1 MLKSYLM
8 VSIRHLMRQPTYAA
22 LNILGLTTGIV
33 SSLLIILYLSQ
44 ELSYDK
50 HHAKADRVYRISS
63 DITEPDNAFRWSV
76 TQLPLGRTVKSEFEE
91 VEQYVRFIGNGRT
104 KFIKDDINYFEEDV
118 YLVDSTVFDVFSF
131 NLLSG
136 NPQTA
141 LQNPSSM
148 VISQTMAKKIFGNEN
163 PVGQILKTDRNSFEI
178 TGVYEDLPK
187 TSHIIP
193 NAMMSASTSDRNNSQ
208 SWGGFGIYTYVLL
221 REGVDPKVVEAKLN
235 DIIDKYVAVIFD
247 QFDIK
252 IKYEMIGIK
261 DIHLY
266 STFQGEPEA
275 LGNIKYIYIVAAV
288 AVFLIVIASINY
300 MNLSTARSM
309 RRALEVGIRKVMG
322 AQRGMLIGQFI
333 TESVVLTVVSLL
345 FSLII
350 LAVAVPIFNGALGT
364 SLSMADI
371 LHPQLI
377 LVVVGILIVTGFV
390 SGSYPAFYLS
400 GFKPAAVLKGK
411 GASRA
416 GNKWLRRILVGIQF
430 SISIFMLIGTFII
443 YDQMQYLRS
452 KDLGFDK
459 ENVVRVLLGNQQSR
473 EKYPVFKNALK
484 QNPNIVSVASAST
497 APGDGYGKNVMNV
510 ETNEGVMEDYGIDSY
525 VVDYDYFPTLGVP
538 FEKGRNISSE
548 YPSDTATAVMV
559 NEAMVARMGWDE
571 PIGKKFQFDQDS
583 TVFHRVVGVVKDF
596 HQRSLYNPIE
606 ALMFIPSLN
615 NSNVL
620 IKTSGDV
627 KAALSAIEASWN
639 EVYPGIPFEAT
650 FLDEEFMEQ
659 YETDQLRGKLFLGFS
674 LMMIF
679 IACLGLLG
687 LASFMAEQR
696 TKEVSIRKVLGA
708 NTGGLVT
715 LLVKDF
721 VWLVLVGALPAF
733 VLGYYFMNDWLQSFE
748 YHVDINLLL
757 FLVVLLIILII
768 SVVTTG
774 YHALKAANANPAS
787 NLKYE

>member
-22 LNILGLTTGIV
+22 LNILGLTIGIV
-33 SSLLIILYLSQ
+33 SSLLIILYLAQ

-50 HHAKADRVYRISS
+50 HHEKADRIYRISS
-63 DITEPDNAFRWSV
+63 DIKEPDNAFRWAV
-76 TQLPLGRTVKSEFEE
+76 TQLPLGRTVKSEFED

-104 KFIKDDINYFEEDV
+104 KFVRGDINYFEEDV
-118 YLVDSTVFDVFSF
+118 YLVDSTVFDVFTF

-136 NPQTA
+136 NPATA

-148 VISQTMAKKIFGNEN
+148 VISKSMADKIFKGEN
-163 PVGQILKTDRNSFEI
+163 PVGQTLKTDRNSFEI
-178 TGVYEDLPK
+178 TGVYEDLPS

-221 REGVDPKVVEAKLN
+221 KEGTDPKAVEARLN
-235 DIIDKYVAVIFD
+235 DIIEKYVAVIFD

-275 LGNIKYIYIVAAV
+275 LGNIKYIYIFAAV
-288 AVFLIVIASINY
+288 AAFLIVIASINY
-300 MNLSTARSM
+300 MNLATARSM

-333 TESVVLTVVSLL
+333 TESVVLTVISLL
-345 FSLII
+345 FSLVL
-350 LAVAVPIFNGALGT
+350 LAIAVPLFNG
-364 SLSMADI
+364 SLDTNLTMKS
-371 LHPQLI
+371 LLQPEL
-377 LVVVGILIVTGFV
+377 ILIVLGILVLTGFV
-390 SGSYPAFYLS
+390 GGSYPAFYLS
-400 GFKPAAVLKGK
+400 AFHPAAVLKGK

-416 GNKWLRRILVGIQF
+416 GNRWLRRVLVGVQF

-443 YDQMQYLRS
+443 YDQMQYLRN

-459 ENVVRVLLGNQQSR
+459 DQVIRLRLDNQASR
-473 EKYPVFKNALK
+473 DKYPVLKNSLK
-484 QNPNIVSVASAST
+484 QSPNIVSVASSST
-497 APGDGYGKNVMNV
+497 SPGDGYGKNVMKV
-510 ETNEGVMEDYGIDSY
+510 ETSEGVMADFGIDAY
-525 VVDYDYFPTLGVP
+525 VVDYDYFPTLGIE
-538 FEKGRNISSE
+538 FASGRNISSQ
-548 YPSDTATAVMV
+548 YPTDTATSVMV
-559 NEAMVARMGWDE
+559 NEAMVARMGWTD
-571 PIGKKFQFDQDS
+571 PIGKRFQFDRDS

-606 ALMFIPSLN
+606 ALMFIPGLN
-615 NSNVL
+615 NSTVLVKTTGNVAEAL
-620 IKTSGDV
+620 KTV
-627 KAALSAIEASWN
+627 ENSWN
-639 EVYPGIPFEAT
+639 EVYPGIPFESQ
-650 FLDEEFMEQ
+650 FLDEEFMQQ
-659 YETDQLRGKLFLGFS
+659 YESDQLRGKLFLGFS
-674 LMMIF
+674 VMMIC

-687 LASFMAEQR
+687 LASFIAEQR
-696 TKEVSIRKVLGA
+696 TKEISIRKVLGA
-708 NTGGLVT
+708 NVGGLVT

-721 VWLVLVGALPAF
+721 VWLVLVGAVPAF
-733 VLGYYFMNDWLQSFE
+733 AFGYYFMSDWLESFE

-757 FLVVLLIILII
+757 FLAVLLIIMVITVL
-768 SVVTTG
+768 TTG